1 MPLAKGK
8 SKRVISENISREM
21 HSGMPQKQAIAVA
34 MSKAGKSKKH
44 KYQAISM
51 HEANKKR

>member
-51 HEANKKR
+51 HEANKK